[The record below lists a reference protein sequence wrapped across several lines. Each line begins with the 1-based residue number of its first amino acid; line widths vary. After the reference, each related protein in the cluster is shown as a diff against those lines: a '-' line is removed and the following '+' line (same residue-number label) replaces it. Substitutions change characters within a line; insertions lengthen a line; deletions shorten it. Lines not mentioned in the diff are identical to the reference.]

1 MKNLIYLAAL
11 SCLLVSC
18 NPKSRIDIV
27 SIHTSYGIIKV
38 KLYDNTPKH
47 RDNFL
52 ALAQSGFFDSTL
64 FHRVIEGFMIQAGD
78 PDSKH
83 AQAGQL
89 LGEGDTTY
97 KLPAEF
103 VDEYLNKRGAL
114 AAARE
119 SDDVNP
125 KKESSACQFYI
136 VQGKKF
142 TDAGLDSAERKRE
155 RYTRSFILIDI
166 LKKKNDTIE
175 LKKFRKFMEQRDI
188 PNIYVM
194 LNQYHSLVDAEYN
207 KTKPWKLTQ
216 KQREVY
222 KTIGG
227 APHLDGAYTVF
238 GEVISGMDI
247 VDKIAS
253 LKYDSND
260 RPIKDIRLWM
270 EIDSRKP

>member
-1 MKNLIYLAAL
+1 MKQLIYLSAL
-11 SCLLVSC
+11 ICLIVSC
-18 NPKSRIDIV
+18 NPKSKEDIV
-27 SIHTSYGIIKV
+27 SIHTSYGVIKV
-38 KLYDNTPKH
+38 KLYDKTTKH

-52 ALAQSGFFDSTL
+52 ALAQSGYFDSTL

-83 AQAGQL
+83 ALAGQL

-125 KKESSACQFYI
+125 NKESSACQFYI

-166 LKKKNDTIE
+166 LKKNNDTLA
-175 LKKFRKFMEQRDI
+175 LKKFQRYMEQRDI
-188 PNIYVM
+188 PNIYLM
-194 LNQYHSLVDAEYN
+194 LDQYYSLVDAEYN
-207 KTKPWKLTQ
+207 KTKPWKLTP

-238 GEVISGMDI
+238 GEVISGMEI

-253 LKYDSND
+253 LKCDSND

-270 EIDSRKP
+270 KVENRKP